1 MLIICLPKKSN
12 VNEIEERKM
21 EIFGLPLQEI
31 IGYVAGI
38 CTAICFLPQTIQT
51 IKTQDVNGLSL
62 LSYAI
67 YALGLLSW
75 IVYGAYLN
83 SPQMMIFNS
92 PALIFA
98 LIIIGEII
106 YNRYLAVVKK

>member
-1 MLIICLPKKSN
+1 
-12 VNEIEERKM
+12 M

-31 IGYVAGI
+31 IGYVAGM
-38 CTAICFLPQTIQT
+38 CTAVCFLPQTVKT
-51 IKTQDVNGLSL
+51 IKTQDVNGLTL
-62 LSYAI
+62 LSYVI

-83 SPQMMIFNS
+83 SLQMMIFNT

-98 LIIIGEII
+98 LIIIGEIV

>member
-1 MLIICLPKKSN
+1 
-12 VNEIEERKM
+12 M

-31 IGYVAGI
+31 IGYIAGI
-38 CTAICFLPQTIQT
+38 CTAVCFLPQTIQT
-51 IKTQDVNGLSL
+51 IKTQDVQGLSL

-83 SPQMMIFNS
+83 SPQMMIFNT

-98 LIIIGEII
+98 LIIIGEIV

>member
-1 MLIICLPKKSN
+1 
-12 VNEIEERKM
+12 M

-31 IGYVAGI
+31 IGYIAGI

-51 IKTQDVNGLSL
+51 IKTQNVEGISL
-62 LSYAI
+62 LSYII
-67 YALGLLSW
+67 YALGMCSW

-83 SPQMMIFNS
+83 SLQMMIFNTPS
-92 PALIFA
+92 LIFA

-106 YNRYLAVVKK
+106 YNKHLVKGK

>member
-1 MLIICLPKKSN
+1 
-12 VNEIEERKM
+12 M
-21 EIFGLPLQEI
+21 EVFGLPLQEI

-51 IKTQDVNGLSL
+51 IKTQNVTGLSL
-62 LSYAI
+62 TSYFI
-67 YALGLLSW
+67 YAWGLLSW
-75 IVYGAYLN
+75 IIYGAYLN
-83 SPQMMIFNS
+83 SLQMMIFNT

-106 YNRYLAVVKK
+106 YNRYIIGQKK